1 MNILLIGSGGRE
13 HAIAWKIAQSSRIT
27 KLYIAPGN
35 PGTAQ
40 CGTNIDIQVNDFKA
54 LGTFARENSVNII
67 VVGPEDPLAGGIAD
81 YFAADAELQHI
92 AIVGPSQRGAM
103 LESSKD
109 FAKDF
114 MMKYKIPTA
123 CYATFS
129 KNEREQGFDFLAKLK
144 APYVLKADGL
154 AAGKGVIITEN
165 LDEARTALCE
175 MLDGKFG
182 EASSKVVIEEYLTGI
197 EVSVFVLTDGQTYKL
212 LPEAKDYKRIGE
224 GDSGLNTGGMGA
236 VSPVPFADAAFMDKV
251 CKRIIE
257 PTLAGLKKENIKYK
271 GFIFFGLMNCAGEP
285 YVIEYNVRMGDP
297 ETEAVMARLDADLP
311 DLFEG
316 VAQENLHERRCSTLP
331 HTAVTLVSV
340 SGGYPGDYR
349 KGMNIEISPSS
360 DDSTLIFHAGTKL
373 DATGQLVTSGG
384 RVFAITATGNSIEQA
399 RTKAYKTLD
408 RITFEGKYYRRDI
421 GNDLTELSKC
431 YEIN

>member
-1 MNILLIGSGGRE
+1 MNILLVGSGGRE
-13 HAIAWKIAQSSRIT
+13 HALAWKIAQSPRIT

-40 CGTNIDIQVNDFKA
+40 CGTNIDIKVNDFNA
-54 LGTFARENSVNII
+54 LGKFARENSVNII
-67 VVGPEDPLAGGIAD
+67 VVGPEDPLANGIAD

-92 AIVGPSQRGAM
+92 AIAGPSQRGAM

-114 MMKYKIPTA
+114 MMKHKIPTA
-123 CYATFS
+123 RYATFS
-129 KNEREQGFDFLAKLK
+129 RDGREQGFDFLAKLQ

-154 AAGKGVIITEN
+154 AAGKGVIITES

-197 EVSVFVLTDGQTYKL
+197 EVSVFVLTDGQAYKL

-236 VSPVPFADAAFMDKV
+236 VSPVPFADATFMDKV
-251 CKRIIE
+251 CKRIVE
-257 PTLAGLKKENIKYK
+257 PTLAGLKQENIQYK

-316 VAQENLHERRCSTLP
+316 VAQENLHERRCGTLP

-340 SGGYPGDYR
+340 SGGYPGDYQ
-349 KGMNIEISPSS
+349 KGKGIEIAPSS
-360 DDSTLIFHAGTKL
+360 DDSTLIFHAGTRL
-373 DATGQLVTSGG
+373 DADGKLVTSGG
-384 RVFAITATGNSIEQA
+384 RVFAVTATGNSIEQA
-399 RTKAYKTLD
+399 RTKAYKALD

-421 GNDLTELSKC
+421 GNDLTEL
-431 YEIN
+431 

>member
-13 HAIAWKIAQSSRIT
+13 HALAWKIAQSPRLT

-40 CGTNIDIQVNDFKA
+40 CGTNIDIKVNDFDT
-54 LGTFARENSVNII
+54 LGKFARENSVNMI
-67 VVGPEDPLAGGIAD
+67 VVGPEDPLAGGIVD
-81 YFAADAELQHI
+81 YFTADAELRHI
-92 AIVGPSQRGAM
+92 AVIGPAQRGAM

-114 MMKYKIPTA
+114 MMKHKIPTA
-123 CYATFS
+123 RYATFV
-129 KNEREQGFDFLAKLK
+129 KNERENGFAFLATLK

-154 AAGKGVIITEN
+154 AAGKGVIITES
-165 LDEARTALCE
+165 LDEARTSLCE

-182 EASSKVVIEEYLTGI
+182 EASSKGVIEEYLSGI

-251 CKRIIE
+251 CKRIVE
-257 PTLAGLKKENIKYK
+257 PTLAGLKKDNIKYK
-271 GFIFFGLMNCAGEP
+271 GFIFFGLMNCADEP

-297 ETEAVMARLDADLP
+297 ETEAVVARLDADLP

-316 VAQENLHERRCSTLP
+316 VAQENLHERRCSTLS

-340 SGGYPGDYR
+340 SGGYPGDYQ
-349 KGMNIEISPSS
+349 KGKRIEISPAS
-360 DDSTLIFHAGTKL
+360 DDSALIFHAGTSL
-373 DATGQLVTSGG
+373 DADGKLVTSGG
-384 RVFAITATGNSIEQA
+384 RVFAVTATGNNIEQA
-399 RTKAYKTLD
+399 RAKAYKALD
-408 RITFEGKYYRRDI
+408 KITFEGKYYRRDI
-421 GNDLTELSKC
+421 GND
-431 YEIN
+431 IQ